1 MRPSLRRLAFIACVV
16 LLALLPLAWPDPYL
30 LSVLASCGIFVV
42 AAISLNLLLGYT
54 GQLSLG
60 HAAFFGIG
68 AYTSALL
75 SLGFDVDL
83 GVGTLV
89 VAPKPVWLAFCAGMA
104 VAGLAGWLLGK
115 LAFRVR
121 GAYFVIVTV
130 SFAQVMRMVALNWV
144 DLTEGPMALNAIPSL
159 TFWLPGRGVIE
170 LVSKAATYW
179 LVLAVGVAAY
189 LVVARLVGSRLGRA
203 MIALRE
209 NETLARSIGIRV
221 THYLTLA
228 SVVSAAIAGAAGGL
242 YAHTVR
248 IIDPDVFLFIYTI
261 TMVIMVIAGG
271 KGTLAGPV
279 VGGLIFGLLP
289 EALRGALAP
298 ELQWMLY
305 GALMILIVV
314 FLPKGIVPALAALAR
329 RGPVRTAHGTQTDAQ
344 AAAAGPAARPARTEE
359 AAP

>member
-1 MRPSLRRLAFIACVV
+1 MGAPVHRIMFPACAVA
-16 LLALLPLAWPDPYL
+16 LALLPLLWPDPYV
-30 LSVLASCGIFVV
+30 LSVVASCGIFIV

-89 VAPKPVWLAFCAGMA
+89 VAPKPVWLAFVMGMA

-121 GAYFVIVTV
+121 GAYFVIVSV

-159 TFWLPGRGVIE
+159 NLWVPGMGVID

-179 LVLAVGVAAY
+179 LVLAVGLAAY
-189 LVVARLVGSRLGRA
+189 LVVSRLVRSRLGRA

-221 THYLTLA
+221 THYLTIA

-248 IIDPDVFLFIYTI
+248 IIDPDVFVFIYTI

-279 VGGLIFGLLP
+279 VGGLLFGLLP
-289 EALRGALAP
+289 EVLRGVVAP
-298 ELQWMLY
+298 EVQWIIY
-305 GALMILIVV
+305 GTLMILIVV
-314 FLPKGIVPALAALAR
+314 FLPKGIVPALAGLPRLLIR
-329 RGPVRTAHGTQTDAQ
+329 RRQAAVPPRAAQ
-344 AAAAGPAARPARTEE
+344 AEE
-359 AAP
+359 SAP